1 MTTQTIDQAKAE
13 AFADQMADILNKASL
28 ALIISVGHR
37 TGLFD
42 KLAELPPSTS
52 EEIAA
57 AAGLNERYVREWLG
71 AMTVSRILNYDPA
84 TQKYSLPPEHAG
96 YTTRAAGPD
105 NMAFFTTYFPL
116 MGSVEDQLVEAFAKG
131 GGVPYDAYPK
141 FQEIQR
147 EETARVY
154 DATLIDVALPLVPG
168 LVDRLEQGIDVADFG
183 TGAGHAIN
191 LMAWAFPNSRF
202 VGFDISE
209 TGLAL
214 GRAEAKEWGL
224 TNAHFEVRDSASF
237 IGGPAKF
244 DLITALDVIHDLAKP
259 RETLQGIYDSL
270 KPGGL
275 FFCVDMAAS
284 SKVEENIDHPMAP
297 FLYGFSIFYCM
308 TTSLA
313 DGGAGWGTVWGE
325 QMAIEELKRAGFK
338 DINVEKVD
346 GDILN
351 NYYVARK

>member
-1 MTTQTIDQAKAE
+1 
-13 AFADQMADILNKASL
+13 L

-42 KLAELPPSTS
+42 ALAGLPPSTS
-52 EEIAA
+52 EEVADSA
-57 AAGLNERYVREWLG
+57 SLNERYVREWLG
-71 AMTVSRILNYDPA
+71 AMTVGGIVEYDAA
-84 TQKYSLPPEHAG
+84 TQKYSLPPEHAA
-96 YTTRAAGPD
+96 YTTRASGPD

-116 MGSVEDQLVEAFAKG
+116 MGTVEDQLVESFARG
-131 GGVPYDAYPK
+131 GGVPYEAYPK

-154 DATLIDVALPLVPG
+154 DATLIDVALPLAPG
-168 LVDRLEQGIDVADFG
+168 LVERLEQGIDVADFG

-191 LMAWAFPNSRF
+191 LMARAFPKSRF
-202 VGFDISE
+202 TGFDISE
-209 TGLAL
+209 TGLAI

-224 TNAHFEVRDSASF
+224 RNASFEARDSAEF
-237 IGGPAKF
+237 VGGRERF

-270 KPGGL
+270 GPGGV

-284 SKVEENIDHPMAP
+284 SRVEENIDHPMAP

-313 DGGAGWGTVWGE
+313 YGGAGWGTLWGE
-325 QMAIEELKRAGFK
+325 QMAVDELKRAGFK
-338 DINVEKVD
+338 DVSVEKVE

-351 NYYVARK
+351 NYYVARKQ

>member
-1 MTTQTIDQAKAE
+1 MTTQALDAARTE
-13 AFADQMADILNKASL
+13 AFGDAMVDILNKASL

-52 EEIAA
+52 QEIAHS
-57 AAGLNERYVREWLG
+57 AGLNERYVREWLG
-71 AMTVSRILNYDPA
+71 AMTVGGIVEYDPT
-84 TQKYSLPPEHAG
+84 TQKYSLPPEHAA

-116 MGSVEDQLVEAFAKG
+116 MGSVEDQLVQAFEKG
-131 GGVPYDAYPK
+131 GGVPYDAYPR

-154 DATLIDVALPLVPG
+154 DATLIDVALPLASG
-168 LVDRLEQGIDVADFG
+168 LVERLEQGIDVADFG
-183 TGAGHAIN
+183 TGGGRAIN
-191 LMAWAFPNSRF
+191 LMARAFPKSRF
-202 VGFDISE
+202 TGFDISE
-209 TGLAL
+209 AGLAI

-224 TNAHFEVRDSASF
+224 TNATFEARDSADF
-237 IGGPAKF
+237 VGGSERF

-270 KPGGL
+270 RPGGI

-284 SKVEENIDHPMAP
+284 SKVEENIDHPLAP

-313 DGGAGWGTVWGE
+313 YGGAGWGTLWGE

-338 DINVEKVD
+338 DITVEKVE
-346 GDILN
+346 GDVLN